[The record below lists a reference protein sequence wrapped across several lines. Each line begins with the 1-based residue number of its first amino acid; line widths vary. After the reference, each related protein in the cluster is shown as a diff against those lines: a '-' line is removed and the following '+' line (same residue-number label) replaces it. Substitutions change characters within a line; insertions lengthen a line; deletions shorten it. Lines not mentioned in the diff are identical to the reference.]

1 MHKPLINISMKK
13 FKLSILLMLLLGAM
27 TPLWMSCSKDDTSE
41 SPTATQT
48 LSEQVQGDWKL
59 LQCNETYIIGE
70 SSEVYTAYEIGG
82 LWKFF
87 MGTDSP
93 IGEIWINGVHR
104 FHYIITGEM
113 IRIYNEATTDGYYR
127 YALVIANNGNT
138 MKLMKLDS
146 DELSLEFSKI

>member
-1 MHKPLINISMKK
+1 MKVNRLK
-13 FKLSILLMLLLGAM
+13 TIGLMLCFAVSAIM
-27 TPLWMSCSKDDTSE
+27 MSCTKDDMSE
-41 SPTATQT
+41 SPTEFQT
-48 LSEQVQGDWKL
+48 LSEQIQGDWKL
-59 LQCNETYIIGE
+59 LQCNETYTIGE

-113 IRIYNEATTDGYYR
+113 IRIYNDATSDGYYR